1 MKEITEH
8 QNFRVGLKAFIADGD
23 RLLIL
28 QDNDGLWELPG
39 GRIEGRETHRDIK
52 DILVREVTEE
62 LGENIQYKIG
72 PVFHAWIRE
81 PNKDYFIFLIG
92 FRCEFQTGT
101 IQISKEHHNFKWVT
115 KEEVDALEF
124 ENTYKNAIRYYFEN
138 LDK

>member
-1 MKEITEH
+1 M
-8 QNFRVGLKAFIADGD
+8 
-23 RLLIL
+23 
-28 QDNDGLWELPG
+28 
-39 GRIEGRETHRDIK
+39 
-52 DILVREVTEE
+52 REVTEE

-81 PNKDYFIFLIG
+81 PDKDYFIFLIG

-101 IQISKEHHNFKWVT
+101 IQISKEHQSFKWIT